1 MEQKKSDKDVLI
13 VRDEK
18 TGEISVVAGLKA
30 DGTPKTTA
38 AKAENKQDFMVFD
51 KHGNVLDN
59 FFKNFFRQCKEP
71 SRFGFYRVA
80 ADTVEHVIE
89 VLKNLIKDPTGN
101 KALLEPHRVD
111 TAKYEQA
118 AKVEQAPAPQEK
130 PQEPQPKQGYQPIDE
145 SRINWQEI
153 EDKYGVKRTDLEA
166 SGDLTKMLNYGKSDL
181 MTVAPKFGEERFEV
195 DARLSF
201 KPTADRGFA
210 LVPHV
215 FRKEPKLDKEFEGHT
230 FTPED
235 VDNLKKTGNMGRVV
249 DLVDKST
256 GEIIPSYISIDRQTN
271 EIVSLPIGKAR
282 IPDKIGNTPI
292 SEQEKAEL
300 RAGHAIPNKEITL
313 ANGKKFKTTLQVNAD
328 QRGVEF
334 VPRQSQPKQSRNQQ
348 TAKADT
354 EQKPKTYNFKW
365 VDDNGAIRAPKTFG
379 GQTLTP
385 EQQKEYTEGK
395 AILVKDMVR
404 DGQGKPYT
412 AYIKFNA
419 DEQRPKFYRANPDVS
434 QVTQITPA
442 AESRTQVA
450 VNTEGKTNEATKHV
464 KEPLKQG
471 QTQPTA
477 QQQRKYNKPK
487 GVGM

>member
-111 TAKYEQA
+111 TAKYEQT
-118 AKVEQAPAPQEK
+118 AKVEQAPAQQEK

-153 EDKYGVKRTDLEA
+153 EDKYGVKRDDMEA
-166 SGDLTKMLNYGKSDL
+166 SGDLTKMLGYGKSDL
-181 MTVAPKFGEERFEV
+181 MTVTPKFGEERFEV

-201 KPTADRGFA
+201 KPTSDGGFT

-235 VDNLKKTGNMGRVV
+235 VENLKRTGNMGRVV

-256 GEIIPSYISIDRQTN
+256 GEVIPSYISIDRQTN

-313 ANGKKFKTTLQVNAD
+313 SNGKKFKTTLQVNAD

-379 GQTLTP
+379 GQTLTA
-385 EQQKEYTEGK
+385 EQQNDYTEGK

-404 DGQGKPYT
+404 DGHGKPYT
-412 AYIKFNA
+412 AYIKFNTY
-419 DEQRPKFYRANPDVS
+419 EQRPKFYRANPDVS
-434 QVTQITPA
+434 QATQITPV

-450 VNTEGKTNEATKHV
+450 VNTDGKTNEATKHLG
-464 KEPLKQG
+464 EPLKQG
-471 QTQPTA
+471 QTQPTG

-487 GVGM
+487 GVGV